1 MLQFY
6 ETINNIIIKHNI
18 AFKNTINL
26 LCDDTNIYDNLNTK
40 YDIKKFKKNDCH
52 ILKGLTIIYINEI
65 FEDDII
71 KCINILILN
80 KIKICLIVKL
90 HFDFNKL
97 VKMINANEIDAI
109 SWTENDSKFDYY
121 LIVI

>member
-18 AFKNTINL
+18 TFKNTINV
-26 LCDDTNIYDNLNTK
+26 LCDDTNIYNNLSTK
-40 YDIKKFKKNDCH
+40 YDVKNFDKNNCPTT
-52 ILKGLTIIYINEI
+52 KCLTIIYINEI
-65 FEDDII
+65 FENDII
-71 KCINILILN
+71 NCINILIQN

-97 VKMINANEIDAI
+97 VKMINTYDIDAI
-109 SWTENDSKFDYY
+109 SWTENDKKFDYY
-121 LIVI
+121 LIII